1 MSKEI
6 DTYLKS
12 KLKNIPNDLDNFM
25 TSNERSMVYYTGNFA
40 IDVSNN
46 FTEKHAD
53 KLFMKIRKYPDN
65 YIFVQK
71 KINHQYEIDIQGNT
85 VNGYQYIVAKK

>member
-12 KLKNIPNDLDNFM
+12 KLKDIPNKLDDFM
-25 TSNERSMVYYTGNFA
+25 TSNEKSMVYHTGNFA
-40 IDVSNN
+40 IDVANN
-46 FTEKHAD
+46 FTEKQSE
-53 KLFMKIRKYPDN
+53 KLFSKIRKYHDN
-65 YIFVQK
+65 FIFVQK
-71 KINHQYEIDIQGNT
+71 KINHQYEIDSQGNT

>member
-40 IDVSNN
+40 IDVANN
-46 FTEKHAD
+46 FTEKQAD
-53 KLFMKIRKYPDN
+53 KLFMKIRKYHDN
-65 YIFVQK
+65 YIIVQK
-71 KINHQYEIDIQGNT
+71 KITHQYEIDSQGNT

>member
-12 KLKNIPNDLDNFM
+12 KIKNIPNELDDFM
-25 TSNERSMVYYTGNFA
+25 TSNEKSMVYYTGNFA
-40 IDVSNN
+40 IDVANN
-46 FTEKHAD
+46 FTEKQSE
-53 KLFMKIRKYPDN
+53 KLFKKIRKYHDN
-65 YIFVQK
+65 FIFVQK
-71 KINHQYEIDIQGNT
+71 KMNHQYEIDSQGNT